1 MAIILDGSL
10 GESNASWTTSG
21 RPSSPSAGQMGFNT
35 TLGAIETYNGSA
47 WYQAGR
53 AGNVIQVVQYS
64 TGSSYSVTSTTFTAT
79 GWTGSI
85 TPQFSTSKILVS
97 ISAGQWRIT
106 TNALQEGWAQLWRS
120 IGGGAYSALGQT
132 GGAAGGSGDIHE
144 ILIPPANNPFAVSH
158 SVLYLDSP
166 NTTSQVTYQPYAKTN
181 SSGTTIYY
189 NMSSPVMLMTLME
202 IAA

>member
-1 MAIILDGSL
+1 MPVKLNSSGGGSVTIDVPSTASSYTLTAPAVSANLLTSSSQSIPKAALPTGSIL
-10 GESNASWTTSG
+10 
-21 RPSSPSAGQMGFNT
+21 Q
-35 TLGAIETYNGSA
+35 
-47 WYQAGR
+47 
-53 AGNVIQVVQYS
+53 VIQIS

-85 TPQFSTSKILVS
+85 TPQYATSKILVS
-97 ISAGQWRIT
+97 ISGGQWRIT

-132 GGAAGGSGDIHE
+132 GGSAGGSGDIHE

-158 SVLYLDSP
+158 SLIYLDSP
-166 NTTSQVTYQPYAKTN
+166 ATTSQVTYQPYAKTN